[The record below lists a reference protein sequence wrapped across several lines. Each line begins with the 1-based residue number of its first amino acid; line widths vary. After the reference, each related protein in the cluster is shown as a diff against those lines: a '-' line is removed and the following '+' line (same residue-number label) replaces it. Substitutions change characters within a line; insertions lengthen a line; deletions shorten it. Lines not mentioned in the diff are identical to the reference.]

1 MADFPK
7 PALSDWRVLAGQ
19 EAVGRD
25 LAWTT
30 PEGIAIKP
38 LYTAADLEAL
48 RRLAAEWE
56 VERIVI
62 GLPKNMNGTLGPQA
76 ALVLEFAEAVKA
88 ALGLPVVTWD
98 ERLSTVAANRALLE
112 ADVSRRKRKAVVD
125 TVAAALILQGYLDRQ
140 ASIRAAREGPA
151 DDPD

>member
-1 MADFPK
+1 MGRTLGLDVGTRTIGVAVSDEMGWT
-7 PALSDWRVLAGQ
+7 AQGLSTVRRRGT
-19 EAVGRD
+19 G
-25 LAWTT
+25 
-30 PEGIAIKP
+30 
-38 LYTAADLEAL
+38 ADLDAL
-48 RRLAAEWE
+48 RRLAAEWD

-140 ASIRAAREGPA
+140 ASIRASRRRPVDE
-151 DDPD
+151 PD

>member
-1 MADFPK
+1 MGRTLGLDVGTKTIGVAVSDEMGWT
-7 PALSDWRVLAGQ
+7 AQGLSTLARR
-19 EAVGRD
+19 GR
-25 LAWTT
+25 
-30 PEGIAIKP
+30 
-38 LYTAADLEAL
+38 AADLEAL

-140 ASIRAAREGPA
+140 ASIRASREGPA